1 MGTNTIHGMVWSD
14 CGVDLVALVGAAG
27 GPVVADV
34 VEGGE
39 AAVAAHDV
47 RRVHPRLR
55 VHTRQWNSGVLWH
68 LLYEVLLEAG
78 AAVVPGAGGH
88 DVRGVG
94 EVAAEGRVGHLRG
107 VPVHPLLLVAAV
119 VALPALWWEAGI
131 IKPPRWFG
139 DQVTR

>member
-1 MGTNTIHGMVWSD
+1 M
-14 CGVDLVALVGAAG
+14 DLVALVGAAC

-55 VHTRQWNSGVLWH
+55 VHTRQGRVVLWH

-88 DVRGVG
+88 DVRRVG

-139 DQVTR
+139 DHVTR